1 MSDTV
6 KVKLTGSIE
15 LQVLLHGTEITMER
29 GESDQIKNLIKM
41 KDYAAVQLRLSEA
54 VMEQHAHEVLDM
66 IGEPDPNI
74 DDIEIDGELLDW
86 EAE

>member
-15 LQVLLHGTEITMER
+15 LQVMLHGTEITMER
-29 GESDQIKNLIKM
+29 KEAEHIKEMIRLR
-41 KDYAAVQLRLSEA
+41 DYAGVQHRLSEA
-54 VMEQHAHEVLDM
+54 VMEQHDHEILNM
-66 IGEPDPNI
+66 IGEPDPDI
-74 DDIEIDGELLDW
+74 DDVEIDGELLDW